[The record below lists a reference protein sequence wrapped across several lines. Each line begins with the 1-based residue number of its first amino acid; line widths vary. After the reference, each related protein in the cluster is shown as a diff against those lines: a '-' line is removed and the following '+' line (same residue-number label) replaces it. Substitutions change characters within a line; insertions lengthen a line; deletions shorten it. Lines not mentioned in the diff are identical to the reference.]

1 MLPINDTLILVP
13 GFLPQNRFSAHL
25 TFWSTDVDRHLRAS
39 VCLVP
44 GTFHF
49 RVFYSNLTSGAHK
62 RTIARKAAAA
72 ETEGEGERE

>member
-1 MLPINDTLILVP
+1 MLTR
-13 GFLPQNRFSAHL
+13 G
-25 TFWSTDVDRHLRAS
+25 TCRHLRAS

-62 RTIARKAAAA
+62 RTIARKTAVA